1 MECKLENIKIYYE
14 IYGEGRPVL
23 MIHGW
28 SGDHRIMK
36 VFMEPLF
43 KTRTNYKRIYFD
55 LPGMG
60 KTKGEGWIKSTDD
73 FLKIVI
79 DFIEYIIPD
88 RNFIIVSQSYGS
100 YLARGLIEK
109 KYDLIGGIL
118 FLVPLIIANKD
129 ERILPKPIV
138 LVKDSNLLSTLS
150 PFESET
156 LEEIAT
162 IINQRVWERLIF
174 FPGKPGAN
182 IADLEFLNKVQEKGY
197 AFSFDVDKT
206 YNKFDKPTLFVLGR
220 QDSVV
225 GYQDA
230 WKIIEKYPR
239 ATFAVLDKAG
249 HIAQI
254 EQDELF
260 NSLVNDWLDRVE
272 YHISLKNKE

>member
-1 MECKLENIKIYYE
+1 
-14 IYGEGRPVL
+14 
-23 MIHGW
+23 
-28 SGDHRIMK
+28 MK
-36 VFMEPLF
+36 GFMEPIF

-79 DFIEYIIPD
+79 DFIECIIPD
-88 RNFIIVSQSYGS
+88 RNFIIVSQSYGG

-109 KYDLIGGIL
+109 KYDLIDGIL
-118 FLVPLIIANKD
+118 FLVPVIIADRD
-129 ERILPKPIV
+129 ERILSKPIV
-138 LVKDSNLLSTLS
+138 LVKDTNLLSTLS
-150 PFESET
+150 PSESE
-156 LEEIAT
+156 LFAAIAT
-162 IINQRVWERLIF
+162 INNQRVWERVKSV
-174 FPGKPGAN
+174 PN
-182 IADLEFLNKVQEKGY
+182 IADMEFLNKVQEKGY

-230 WKIIEKYPR
+230 WKIIENYPR

-249 HIAQI
+249 HIVQI

-260 NSLVNDWLDRVE
+260 NSLVNEWLDRVE
-272 YHISLKNKE
+272 SNISLKNKE

>member
-23 MIHGW
+23 VIHGW
-28 SGDHRIMK
+28 TRDHQVMK
-36 VFMEPLF
+36 GFMEPIF

-88 RNFIIVSQSYGS
+88 RNFIIVSQSYGG
-100 YLARGLIEK
+100 YLARGIIGK
-109 KYDLIGGIL
+109 KYDLIDGIL
-118 FLVPLIIANKD
+118 FLAPVIMANRD
-129 ERILPKPIV
+129 ERILHKPIV

-150 PFESET
+150 PSESE
-156 LEEIAT
+156 LFEAIAT
-162 IINQRVWERLIF
+162 INNQMVWEKLMSV
-174 FPGKPGAN
+174 PN
-182 IADLEFLNKVQEKGY
+182 VADMEFLNKVQEKGY

-230 WKIIEKYPR
+230 WKIIENYPR

-249 HIAQI
+249 HIVQI
-254 EQDELF
+254 EQDELV
-260 NSLVNDWLDRVE
+260 NSLVNEWLDRVE
-272 YHISLKNKE
+272 SHISLKNKE

>member
-28 SGDHRIMK
+28 TRDHQILK
-36 VFMEPLF
+36 EFMEPIF
-43 KTRTNYKRIYFD
+43 KIRTNYKRIYFD

-79 DFIEYIIPD
+79 DFIECIIPD
-88 RNFIIVSQSYGS
+88 RNFIIVSQSYGG

-109 KYDLIGGIL
+109 KYDLIDGIL
-118 FLVPLIIANKD
+118 FLVPVIIADRD
-129 ERILPKPIV
+129 ERILSKPIV
-138 LVKDSNLLSTLS
+138 LVKDTNLLSTLS
-150 PFESET
+150 PSESE
-156 LEEIAT
+156 LFAAIAT
-162 IINQRVWERLIF
+162 INNQRVWERVKSV
-174 FPGKPGAN
+174 PN
-182 IADLEFLNKVQEKGY
+182 IADMEFLNKVQEKGY

-230 WKIIEKYPR
+230 WKIIENYPR

-249 HIAQI
+249 HIVQI

-260 NSLVNDWLDRVE
+260 NSLVNEWLDRVE
-272 YHISLKNKE
+272 SNISLKNKE